1 MNIQSCIFKL
11 DEISLLLYR
20 EIIADVKLVCVF
32 FTSDIWKEQIFQDI
46 FLFSKYIEY
55 NVVT

>member
-11 DEISLLLYR
+11 DEISLLLYH
-20 EIIADVKLVCVF
+20 EIIADVKLVCVL
-32 FTSDIWKEQIFQDI
+32 FTSNIWKERIFQDI

>member
-20 EIIADVKLVCVF
+20 EIIADVKLVCVL
-32 FTSDIWKEQIFQDI
+32 FTSDIWKERIFQDI